1 MNTSVYEKL
10 RDRDWLYEQYVTN
23 VRSTT
28 DIAKEVGC
36 HWCAAARALKRLN
49 IPKRRHTSKYP
60 LLNNKDWLY
69 EMYINRQ
76 LSTREIGALVGGAKG
91 GVVYSALAPAGITPR
106 SDAEGIKSR
115 YPDGRFGENASNW
128 QGGVSYRGGY
138 FYVYE
143 PERGSVQEHRLVME
157 KHLGR
162 PLDVDEIVHH
172 KDGDRL
178 NNNIENLELMHRGEH
193 SHHHFGEIT
202 ELHKRIIEQ
211 DKQITELEAQIER
224 LKAGR

>member
-1 MNTSVYEKL
+1 L
-10 RDRDWLYEQYVTN
+10 
-23 VRSTT
+23 
-28 DIAKEVGC
+28 DIP
-36 HWCAAARALKRLN
+36 R
-49 IPKRRHTSKYP
+49 RRHTSKYP

-69 EMYINRQ
+69 DMYVNRE

-106 SDAEGIKSR
+106 SDTEGIKSR

-128 QGGVSYRGGY
+128 QGGVSYRDGY
-138 FYVYE
+138 FYIYD

-162 PLDVDEIVHH
+162 LLDADEIVHH

-178 NNNIENLELMHRGEH
+178 NNSIENLELMHRGEH
-193 SHHHFGEIT
+193 SHRHFENVT
-202 ELHKRIIEQ
+202 ALH
-211 DKQITELEAQIER
+211 KQITELEAQIER